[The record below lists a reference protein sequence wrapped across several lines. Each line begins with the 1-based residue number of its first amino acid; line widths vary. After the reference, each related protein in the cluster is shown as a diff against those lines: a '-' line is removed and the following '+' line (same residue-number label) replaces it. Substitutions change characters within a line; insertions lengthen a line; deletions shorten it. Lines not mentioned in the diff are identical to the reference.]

1 MLLCTGYFL
10 FSRTDIR
17 QVVFLFGRRVVFVIS
32 TGAFVYLLIS
42 EIDDA
47 HFSWCFCCCWSSI
60 LRISWGNAAQF
71 FLLLLVSLE
80 CVIGLRV
87 FELLPPVFT
96 CCHAGIIAADFISF
110 TLYLLTNIKG

>member
-1 MLLCTGYFL
+1 MLLCTGYFS

-47 HFSWCFCCCWSSI
+47 HFSRCFCCCWSSI

-71 FLLLLVSLE
+71 FSTSFGVARM
-80 CVIGLRV
+80 CIGFWV
-87 FELLPPVFT
+87 FELLQPF
-96 CCHAGIIAADFISF
+96 
-110 TLYLLTNIKG
+110 LLRVGMPAL